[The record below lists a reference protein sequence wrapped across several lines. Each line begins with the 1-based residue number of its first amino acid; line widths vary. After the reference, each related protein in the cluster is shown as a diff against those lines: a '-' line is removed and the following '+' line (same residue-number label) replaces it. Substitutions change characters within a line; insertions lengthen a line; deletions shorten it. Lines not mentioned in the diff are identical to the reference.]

1 MYEGMSVSKWLR
13 LSEKKERNQRG
24 ATVTSQC
31 VELAGLNISQ
41 HSFSWMFQVRLDHK
55 VDSHERPGGQSFC
68 RANNVAQAHCYR
80 AFCWPETVVG
90 SATSPSFP
98 KSSNSARVIGSTY
111 GLRLILFELP
121 IRTKAGS
128 IQVFLS
134 ACPAVGQRGKGVV
147 GIGCSQLKQKW
158 SQSLY

>member
-1 MYEGMSVSKWLR
+1 MITAIR
-13 LSEKKERNQRG
+13 KKERNQRG
-24 ATVTSQC
+24 AIVASQC
-31 VELAGLNISQ
+31 VELAGLNNISQ
-41 HSFSWMFQVRLDHK
+41 HSFFWMFQVRLDHK
-55 VDSHERPGGQSFC
+55 VDSPERPGVQSFC
-68 RANNVAQAHCYR
+68 RANNVAQAHCHR

-98 KSSNSARVIGSTY
+98 KSFKSARVIGSTY
-111 GLRLILFELP
+111 GLRLIWFELP

-134 ACPAVGQRGKGVV
+134 ACPGVGQSGKGVV

-158 SQSLY
+158 GQSLY

>member
-1 MYEGMSVSKWLR
+1 MIMAIR
-13 LSEKKERNQRG
+13 KKERNQRG

-41 HSFSWMFQVRLDHK
+41 HSFSWMFQVRLNHK

-111 GLRLILFELP
+111 GLRLIWFELP